1 MERPSFRMSWG
12 PRAALGSG
20 TRGDWL
26 LASGAVRGGEDAG
39 SWREAGVGTR
49 VGGKWPCG
57 GPPWSGRGGDAGT
70 PSERGRAGPSAGD
83 QPHVLGMRPVDGGAG
98 LALERSRERRRVCIS
113 STTRMFHQRPAADG
127 REVYTLWCVRHLTRR
142 LSPVNSNGE
151 ALLGVGP
158 RGLGEDRAG

>member
-1 MERPSFRMSWG
+1 MEGSRCGNKGGREVAVWG
-12 PRAALGSG
+12 S
-20 TRGDWL
+20 T
-26 LASGAVRGGEDAG
+26 V
-39 SWREAGVGTR
+39 
-49 VGGKWPCG
+49 VGG
-57 GPPWSGRGGDAGT
+57 GGDAGA

-83 QPHVLGMRPVDGGAG
+83 RPHVLGMRPVDGGAG

-113 STTRMFHQRPAADG
+113 STTRMFHQCPAADR